1 LRRDEYGAST
11 YGDRIADIYDERYAG
26 VFGSDL
32 AATVAFLKEIAGDGA
47 ALELGIGTGRIAI
60 PLAEAG
66 VRLYG
71 IDASEA
77 MVERLRAKPGG
88 PDIRVTMGDFRD
100 FTIDERFRLVYV
112 VFNTF
117 FGLLS
122 QDDQISCFRAI
133 ARHLTDDGV
142 FVMEAFLPDVSRFER
157 GQRVSATRVELDE
170 LELEVSRH
178 DAIAQRTT
186 SHHLIVRAD
195 GVQLFPVQIRYAY
208 PAELDLMARL
218 AGMRLRERRADWDRS
233 QISATSEKHVSV
245 WELDRDRP

>member
-1 LRRDEYGAST
+1 MDEYGAST
-11 YGDRIADIYDERYAG
+11 YGDRIADIYDERYAE

-32 AATVAFLKEIAGDGA
+32 AATVAFLKETAGDGA
-47 ALELGIGTGRIAI
+47 ALELGIGTGRIAL

-88 PDIRVTMGDFRD
+88 SDIRVTMADFRD

-122 QDDQISCFRAI
+122 QDDQVSCFRVI

-218 AGMRLRERRADWDRS
+218 AGMRLRERWADWDRS
-233 QISATSEKHVSV
+233 QISATSEKHISV
-245 WELDRDRP
+245 WEVDRSGT